1 MEPKRGMGYTRLS
14 LKVEI
19 MGGKGILGNSVETT
33 VRGAI
38 ELQSGLL

>member
-1 MEPKRGMGYTRLS
+1 MEPKKGMGYTRLR

-19 MGGKGILGNSVETT
+19 MGGKGILGKGVETT